1 MISDSIN
8 PGPFS
13 PPIQRL
19 PWWTQRGYGVGNKFV
34 KARRWLARNIPGLNK
49 KHTKRLRRR
58 KRKNRQKGG
67 FHSYCDLLEQ
77 C

>member
-34 KARRWLARNIPGLNK
+34 KARRWLARNIPGLRKNRK
-49 KHTKRLRRR
+49 KGRKR

-67 FHSYCDLLEQ
+67 FHSHCDLLEQ